1 MSQCAE
7 CLGEGRVVT
16 ETGVAN
22 WDHGGFIR
30 EGLSECPGCG
40 GSGEVKDWDDD

>member
-1 MSQCAE
+1 MSACPE

-22 WDHGGFIR
+22 WEHGGFIR
-30 EGLSECPGCG
+30 EGLADCPDCCG
-40 GSGEVKDWDDD
+40 TGEVEIEND

>member
-16 ETGVAN
+16 ETAVAD
-22 WDHGGFIR
+22 WDHGGFVR
-30 EGLSECPGCG
+30 ESLTDCPECL
-40 GSGEVKDWDDD
+40 GSGEVENDDD